1 MPSCKTRVI
10 GRKLDCLNPNLQE
23 MEGRI
28 RRKAPETGV
37 VSCGGLEVR
46 LLQPPGHETMPSEGI
61 EGDEWDAYVT
71 LSRTARTNMGSPKG
85 RESYG
90 DGGPVVVAGV
100 TTGQGGRESRPQG
113 EGGQVT
119 GHLEIGR
126 YA

>member
-1 MPSCKTRVI
+1 MAWW
-10 GRKLDCLNPNLQE
+10 
-23 MEGRI
+23 
-28 RRKAPETGV
+28 KAP
-37 VSCGGLEVR
+37 S
-46 LLQPPGHETMPSEGI
+46 QPSGPGAMPSEGI

-71 LSRTARTNMGSPKG
+71 LTRTTVTNVGSPSG

-100 TTGQGGRESRPQG
+100 TSGQGGRESRPQG

-119 GHLEIGR
+119 GHREIAR